1 MIDEAWRDLM
11 ALVGA
16 IDRVDFACGALAA
29 AIAGVIRGFAG
40 FGAAMVKAPVFAL
53 LYGPPVAVA
62 LMSIMEVPALPQVLR
77 TALKETTWRRVI
89 PLAIPAMI
97 AIPMGTWVLTHADP
111 ELLRRAISATVI
123 ILVAVMASGRMPL
136 ILKRTRNDGI
146 AGFSAG
152 FLGASTGIGG
162 PPLILYFLG
171 TGEAARRVRGDLF
184 GFFFIS
190 SLTGLISF
198 AAYGLITPLTV
209 TIGLLLAPFYMGG
222 MWLGGRIFPL
232 ASERIFRRV
241 ALSLLAVIGAAT
253 LLR

>member
-1 MIDEAWRDLM
+1 MIDVAWRDLM

-136 ILKRTRNDGI
+136 IRKRTRNDGI

-152 FLGASTGIGG
+152 FLGA
-162 PPLILYFLG
+162 
-171 TGEAARRVRGDLF
+171 
-184 GFFFIS
+184 
-190 SLTGLISF
+190 
-198 AAYGLITPLTV
+198 
-209 TIGLLLAPFYMGG
+209 
-222 MWLGGRIFPL
+222 
-232 ASERIFRRV
+232 
-241 ALSLLAVIGAAT
+241 
-253 LLR
+253 

>member
-11 ALVGA
+11 ALIGTIDWADLAFGA
-16 IDRVDFACGALAA
+16 VAA
-29 AIAGVIRGFAG
+29 AIAGTIRGFAG
-40 FGAAMVKAPVFAL
+40 FGAAMVKAPVLAL
-53 LYGPPVAVA
+53 LYGPPIAVA
-62 LMSIMEVPALPQVLR
+62 LMSIMEVPALPQVFR
-77 TALKETTWRRVI
+77 TALRETTWRRVI
-89 PLAIPAMI
+89 PLAVPAVV
-97 AIPMGTWVLTHADP
+97 AIPLGTWVLTHADP
-111 ELLRRAISATVI
+111 ELLRRVISGTVI
-123 ILVAVMASGRMPL
+123 VLVAVMASGRMPL
-136 ILKRTRNDGI
+136 IRKRTRNDGI
-146 AGFSAG
+146 AGFAAG

-190 SLTGLISF
+190 SVTGLISF

-232 ASERIFRRV
+232 ASERTFRRV
-241 ALSLLAVIGAAT
+241 ALALLAVIGAAT
-253 LLR
+253 LFR